1 MKYYLREVV
10 PFLALL
16 ALFLLTGSCSK
27 EKVVLPQG
35 STQNIG
41 WKGKAIE
48 HYEKFLD
55 LWN

>member
-35 STQNIG
+35 SVVT
-41 WKGKAIE
+41 
-48 HYEKFLD
+48 
-55 LWN
+55 